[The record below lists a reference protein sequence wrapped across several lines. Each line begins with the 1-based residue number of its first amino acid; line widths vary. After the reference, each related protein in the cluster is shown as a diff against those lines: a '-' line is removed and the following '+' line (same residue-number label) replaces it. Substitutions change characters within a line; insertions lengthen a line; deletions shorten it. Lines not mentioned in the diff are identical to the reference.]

1 MKDNYQASATEKEF
15 SEKVVQI
22 SRVSKKTKGG
32 NQISFSALLV
42 VGDKKGKVGVSLG
55 KAPDVLSAIKKGV
68 RQAKKNMIKV
78 PLHNGTIPFAIQYKR
93 GAAKIYLKPAPNGS
107 GVIAGGAVRAVVE
120 AAGVTDV
127 VGKILGT
134 NNQLNNVYTAF
145 HALKEISR
153 LVKLKGMKLNH
164 TPQKAETH
172 STSKKSTKVSASTK
186 PHINTGK
193 SKSVIKPKSKA
204 ESKKIATQ

>member
-1 MKDNYQASATEKEF
+1 MKDNYQASAAEKEF
-15 SEKVVQI
+15 SEKVIQI

-78 PLHNGTIPFAIQYKR
+78 SLHNGTIPFAIQYKR
-93 GAAKIYLKPAPNGS
+93 GAAKIYLKPAPTGS
-107 GVIAGGAVRAVVE
+107 GIIAGGAVRAVVE

-164 TPQKAETH
+164 TPQKTETRP
-172 STSKKSTKVSASTK
+172 SPQKSAKPAASTK
-186 PHINTGK
+186 PHTNTGK
-193 SKSVIKPKSKA
+193 SKSAIKPKTDTK
-204 ESKKIATQ
+204 SKKVVTQ